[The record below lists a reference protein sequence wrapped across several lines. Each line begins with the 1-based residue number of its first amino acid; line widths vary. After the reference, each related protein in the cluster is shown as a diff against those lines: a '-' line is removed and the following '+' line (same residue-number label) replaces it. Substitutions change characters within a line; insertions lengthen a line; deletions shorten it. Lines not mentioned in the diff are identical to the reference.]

1 MTKRHILILLPD
13 LRGGGAERL
22 HVNLANKW
30 IGQGLKVEFALM
42 TKQGV
47 LLGSLDEKISVTDL
61 RASRARWL
69 LVRLTSYL
77 RLTRPDFIL
86 AAIWPLTTISI
97 VAWILAG
104 RPGRLFVSDHCQLSI
119 SSVEDTS
126 TPRWLIGNS
135 IRFTYPLASGV
146 IAVSQGVKQDM
157 CDLGFLNPSTVQ
169 VIYNPT
175 AVGVQMHRGGD
186 FERESLWG
194 KGFNHHILSV
204 GSLKKQKDHATLLQ
218 AFALLPKSMGAK
230 LTILGEGSLRG
241 ELEELVRSLGLEGR
255 VAMPGFALDPYV
267 WYQTADL
274 FVLSSRWEG
283 FGNVIVEAL
292 ECGIPV
298 VSTDCPS
305 GPSEIL
311 ENGRFGHLVPIQD
324 PVALADAMA
333 RSLNE
338 FTNREKLVLR
348 ASDFSVDVIADQYLK
363 YFNPGLQDSRQKA
376 CL

>member
-1 MTKRHILILLPD
+1 MSKKRISILLPD
-13 LRGGGAERL
+13 LGGGGAERL

-30 IGQGLKVEFALM
+30 INKGLKVEFALM

-61 RASRARWL
+61 RASRARSL
-69 LVRLTSYL
+69 LVPLARYL
-77 RLTRPDFIL
+77 RRTRPDVVIT
-86 AAIWPLTTISI
+86 AMWPLTSISI

-119 SSVEDTS
+119 SSVEETR

-157 CDLGFLNPSTVQ
+157 CSLGHLDPSTVQ

-175 AVGVQMHRGGD
+175 AVGVPMLRGSD
-186 FERESLWG
+186 LERASLWNE
-194 KGFNHHILSV
+194 GFNHHILSV
-204 GSLKKQKDHATLLQ
+204 GSLKRQKDHATLLQ

-241 ELEELVRSLGLEGR
+241 ELEGLVLDLGLGNK
-255 VAMPGFALDPYV
+255 VAMPGFVLDPYP

-292 ECGIPV
+292 ECGIPI

-311 ENGRFGHLVPIQD
+311 EDGRLGRLVPIQD
-324 PVALADAMA
+324 PFALADAMA
-333 RSLNE
+333 RSLSE
-338 FTNREKLVLR
+338 PVDREKLVRR
-348 ASDFSVDVIADQYLK
+348 AQDFSVERISEQYLH
-363 YFNPGLQDSRQKA
+363 YFGLGSSA
-376 CL
+376 

>member
-1 MTKRHILILLPD
+1 MSKKRISILLPD
-13 LRGGGAERL
+13 LGGGGAERL

-30 IGQGLKVEFALM
+30 IEQGLEVEFALM

-47 LLGSLDEKISVTDL
+47 FLESLDEKISVSDL
-61 RASRARWL
+61 RAIRARWL
-69 LVRLTSYL
+69 LVRLARYL
-77 RLTRPDFIL
+77 RQTRPDIIL
-86 AAIWPLTTISI
+86 AAMWPLTSISI

-119 SSVEDTS
+119 SSVEDTR
-126 TPRWLIGNS
+126 TPGWLIRNS
-135 IRFTYPLASGV
+135 MRFTYPLASGV

-157 CDLGFLNPSTVQ
+157 CNLGHLDSSTVQ

-175 AVGVQMHRGGD
+175 AVGVPMLRGSD
-186 FERESLWG
+186 LARALLWG
-194 KGFNHHILSV
+194 EGFNHHILSV

-218 AFALLPKSMGAK
+218 AFAVLPKSLGAK
-230 LTILGEGSLRG
+230 LTILGEGSFRG

-311 ENGRFGHLVPIQD
+311 EDGRFGRLVPIQN
-324 PVALADAMA
+324 PVALADAIA
-333 RSLNE
+333 RSLSE
-338 FTNREKLVLR
+338 PINREKLVNR
-348 ASDFSVDVIADQYLK
+348 AKDFSVDRIADQYLH
-363 YFNPGLQDSRQKA
+363 YFSLGL
-376 CL
+376 

>member
-1 MTKRHILILLPD
+1 MSKKRISILLPD
-13 LRGGGAERL
+13 LAGGGAERL

-30 IGQGLKVEFALM
+30 INQGLKVEFALT
-42 TKQGV
+42 TKQGG

-69 LVRLTSYL
+69 LVHLTRYL
-77 RLTRPDFIL
+77 RQARPDVVL
-86 AAIWPLTTISI
+86 AAMWPLTSISI

-104 RPGRLFVSDHCQLSI
+104 RPGRLFVSDHSQLSI
-119 SSVEDTS
+119 SSVEETR

-135 IRFTYPLASGV
+135 IRYTYPLASGV
-146 IAVSQGVKQDM
+146 IAVSQGVKHDM
-157 CDLGFLNPSTVQ
+157 CDLGHIDPSTVQ

-175 AVGVQMHRGGD
+175 AIGVPMRRGSD
-186 FERESLWG
+186 VDRASLWG
-194 KGFNHHILSV
+194 QGFSHHILSV
-204 GSLKKQKDHATLLQ
+204 GNLKMQKDHATLLQ
-218 AFALLPKSMGAK
+218 AFALLAQTTAAK
-230 LTILGEGSLRG
+230 LTILGEGLLRG
-241 ELEELVRSLGLEGR
+241 ELEGLVQELGLQGR
-255 VAMPGFALDPYV
+255 VAMPGFALDTYP

-292 ECGIPV
+292 ECGIPI

-311 ENGRFGHLVPIQD
+311 ENGRFGRLVPIQD

-333 RSLNE
+333 RSLSE
-338 FTNREKLVLR
+338 FIDRDKLVRR
-348 ASDFSVDVIADQYLK
+348 AQDFSVDRISDQYLR
-363 YFNPGLQDSRQKA
+363 YFSLGLQA
-376 CL
+376 